1 MNEEELIL
9 ESFLKD
15 LERYKPLT
23 DEQEAVLSAKALA
36 GDARAREM
44 LVKSNLKFVVS
55 IARQYVQD
63 GVSIMDLISEGS
75 IALIKAAGKFDASK
89 GKRFTQ
95 YAVWDIRKAME
106 ASLPTQQEQM
116 VKRSAT
122 EYLDGGDTAD
132 KKATDTTTRE
142 ELETMFDQLP
152 ERERKVMR
160 MLMGFEGN
168 IMTMAEIGDNMGLKR
183 ERVRQIRNSARRKMK
198 SIF

>member
-23 DEQEAVLSAKALA
+23 DEQEAILSAKALV

-168 IMTMAEIGDNMGLKR
+168 IMTMAEIGDSMGLKR

>member
-23 DEQEAVLSAKALA
+23 DEQEAELSEKALA
-36 GDARAREM
+36 GSALAREM

-75 IALIKAAGKFDASK
+75 IALIKAAGKFDAKK

-106 ASLPTQQEQM
+106 AYLPTQQEQM

-122 EYLDGGDTAD
+122 EYLDGGDSAD
-132 KKATDTTTRE
+132 RKAADTTTRE
-142 ELETMFDQLP
+142 ELEQMIDQLP

-160 MLMGFEGN
+160 MLMGFEGS
-168 IMTMAEIGDNMGLKR
+168 IMTMAEIGDSMGLKR
-183 ERVRQIRNSARRKMK
+183 ERIRQIRNSARRKMK
-198 SIF
+198 Y